1 MNQLGRLAAGKGI
14 INSTVPASGQEFA
27 ERLVANMTG
36 GEVGQPIAKKKW
48 VLLGK
53 QVKVT
58 RQPTLITVKAIA

>member
-1 MNQLGRLAAGKGI
+1 MPAGKGS
-14 INSTVPASGQEFA
+14 INCTVLASGQEFA

-58 RQPTLITVKAIA
+58 GQPPLITVEAIA